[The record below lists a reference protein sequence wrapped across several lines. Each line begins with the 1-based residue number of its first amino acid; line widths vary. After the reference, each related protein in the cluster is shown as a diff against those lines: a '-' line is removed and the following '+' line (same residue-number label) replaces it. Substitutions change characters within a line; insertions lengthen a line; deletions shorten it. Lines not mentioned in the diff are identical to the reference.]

1 MAICNVVKGDLK
13 RESDLVRA
21 EYMEMPGLC
30 LTGPQIRR
38 LWSFAP
44 AMCEAV
50 LAELVSARFLRR
62 TPDGEYVLSGGV
74 RDTGEPSSSR
84 VGDISSDAHDML

>member
-1 MAICNVVKGDLK
+1 MAIRNVAEADLK

-30 LTGPQIRR
+30 LTAPQIRR
-38 LWSFAP
+38 LWGLAP
-44 AMCEAV
+44 AMCEAI
-50 LAELVSARFLRR
+50 LGELVSARFLRR

-74 RDTGEPSSSR
+74 RDTGASPSSR